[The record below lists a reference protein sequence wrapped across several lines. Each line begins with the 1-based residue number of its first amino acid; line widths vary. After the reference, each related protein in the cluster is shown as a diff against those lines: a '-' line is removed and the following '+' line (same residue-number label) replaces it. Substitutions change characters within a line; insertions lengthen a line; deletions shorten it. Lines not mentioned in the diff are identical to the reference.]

1 MRLAHFA
8 DRSADRRAE
17 HLLGV
22 VVGDDILDITH
33 LVPGEG
39 GRDNPVQ
46 RLLEHVEKGGGIEV
60 DPSAT
65 SRPLAEVQLLSP
77 LPLPPKIIA
86 APVNYLDHK
95 TEMHVE
101 HTVADLGIFLK
112 ARTSVIG
119 PDENVVLPYT
129 DRRFDQEAELG
140 VVIGRRARHLSVE
153 SAMDAVFGYTC
164 VLDMSLR
171 STEDRSTRKSFD
183 TFTPIGPW
191 IVTKDEVGDPAGLN
205 LWCRVNGVE
214 RQATSLADLILDVPT
229 LVAYASSVMTLEPG
243 DVIATGT
250 PAGVGPVEDGDTI
263 EMGIDGIGILR
274 VGVTASGAVSYEERT
289 GAHLDPSRLDPGRLQ
304 PVATSSD
311 PTSGTRGISG
321 GSA

>member
-1 MRLAHFA
+1 MRLAHFT
-8 DRSADRRAE
+8 DRRADRRDGHAE

-39 GRDNPVQ
+39 GRGFPLQ
-46 RLLEHVEKGGGIEV
+46 RLIEHLENGGVVEL
-60 DPSAT
+60 DPTAP
-65 SRPLAEVQLLSP
+65 SRHLSEVQLLSP
-77 LPLPPKIIA
+77 LPLPPKILA

-95 TEMHVE
+95 AEMHVE

-119 PDENVVLPYT
+119 PDQDVVLPYT

-140 VVIGRRARHLSVE
+140 VVIGRHARHLSVE
-153 SAMDAVFGYTC
+153 SAMDAVFGFTC

-214 RQATSLADLILDVPT
+214 RQSTSLADLIFDVPT

-250 PAGVGPVEDGDTI
+250 PAGVAPVGDGDTI
-263 EMGIDGIGILR
+263 EMGIEGIGTLKVR
-274 VGVTASGAVSYEERT
+274 VTAHGAVRYEDRT
-289 GAHLDPSRLDPGRLQ
+289 GAHLDPSRIASTHTRAGR
-304 PVATSSD
+304 
-311 PTSGTRGISG
+311 
-321 GSA
+321 